1 MITTRGSKMKIAI
14 IGLGAVALA
23 DSLALARHHD
33 VVMTGPVPDRV
44 EAINRADYALPDPSL
59 APYLAAHKLNLRA
72 TLDTR
77 AALEGAGMIFI
88 SAPLSTDPAT
98 GALQLAEL
106 DSRIEFA
113 ARQQGFA
120 PIVLR
125 SAVPVGYGAALMQR
139 LQGVQLV
146 YAPEFSRAGHML
158 ADILHPAALVVG
170 DHTSLGARVLGVLRS
185 AALQGDAPARQMG
198 QSDLEL
204 ARQLAVFSKAPPARF
219 FKGFRAAKLDLA
231 STLGADWLCP
241 AMAPDAAVAIYQPD
255 AWAPL
260 PEPLRRIVAQL
271 EAAGIPHRL
280 EPETAAPHW
289 PARPRAQTAPHPLG
303 AWHVAQAAGRG

>member
-23 DSLALARHHD
+23 DALALARHHE

-44 EAINRADYALPDPSL
+44 EAINRADYALQDPSL

-77 AALEGAGMIFI
+77 AALDGAGMIFI

-125 SAVPVGYGAALMQR
+125 SAVPVGYGAAILQR
-139 LQGVQLV
+139 LHGVQLV

-158 ADILHPAALVVG
+158 GDILHPAALVVG
-170 DHTSLGARVLGVLRS
+170 DHTSLGARVLAVLRG
-185 AALQGDAPARQMG
+185 AALQGDTPARQMG

-204 ARQLAVFSKAPPARF
+204 ARQLAVFSKATPARF
-219 FKGFRAAKLDLA
+219 FNGFRAAKLDLA
-231 STLGADWLCP
+231 TTLGATWLCP

-271 EAAGIPHRL
+271 DKAGIPHRL
-280 EPETAAPHW
+280 EPETAAPRW

-303 AWHVAQAAGRG
+303 AWHFAQAAGLG